1 MNRVK
6 NGQRFKIHQLNSEV
20 LTKKSLV
27 RVKGK
32 EWTWLLPYALRN
44 DGLFIAPQA
53 SNCRRPGAKG
63 VMHQNTA
70 GGGGGGAGVGNGE
83 RRNPAHSQPRAA
95 LQARA
100 ALLSQKR
107 GNITYL
113 VHLPQK
119 QKHLSGF

>member
-1 MNRVK
+1 MNRIK
-6 NGQRFKIHQLNSEV
+6 NGQCFKIHQLNGEV
-20 LTKKSLV
+20 LTEKSLV

-53 SNCRRPGAKG
+53 SNCRGPGAKG

-83 RRNPAHSQPRAA
+83 RQNTAHSRPRAA

-100 ALLSQKR
+100 ALLSHKR
-107 GNITYL
+107 GDITYL
-113 VHLPQK
+113 VYLPPK
-119 QKHLSGF
+119 QKHIFGF